1 MWYQEILDQSNAKL
15 AKLKF
20 RGDVAAV
27 YNPLEYARAPHEL
40 YLKKYTK
47 NAKRKALLLG
57 MNPGPW
63 GMAQTGIPFGEV
75 AAVRDWLR
83 LEAEVGK
90 PQREHPKRPVEG
102 FACQRSEVSGR
113 RLWGGAAE
121 AFGTPRAFFKE
132 YIVINYCPLVF
143 MGETGK
149 NITPDKLPVAERKP
163 LEAICDETLRAWVDA
178 LRPERLVG
186 VGGFAAKRL
195 QTVFP
200 EQKAEVGQ
208 ILHPSPASPLA
219 NRGWAPKVDEQ
230 LRALGLP
237 VGAGVQGS

>member
-1 MWYQEILDQSNAKL
+1 M
-15 AKLKF
+15 
-20 RGDVAAV
+20 GDGT
-27 YNPLEYARAPHEL
+27 N
-40 YLKKYTK
+40 
-47 NAKRKALLLG
+47 G
-57 MNPGPW
+57 D
-63 GMAQTGIPFGEV
+63 PFGEV
-75 AAVRDWLR
+75 AAVRDWLG
-83 LEAEVGK
+83 LEAEVGRPK
-90 PQREHPKRPVEG
+90 REHPKRPVEG

-113 RLWGGAAE
+113 RLWGWAAE
-121 AFGTPRAFFKE
+121 AFGTPKAFFRE

-163 LEAICDETLRAWVDA
+163 LEAICDTMLRAWVEA

-200 EQKAEVGQ
+200 EKKAEVGQ

-237 VGAGVQGS
+237 VGAGVGPA

>member
-1 MWYQEILDQSNAKL
+1 MWYQEILNEANSEL
-15 AKLKF
+15 AKLSF
-20 RGDVAAV
+20 AGEVAAV

-40 YLKKYTK
+40 YLKRFTK
-47 NAKRKALLLG
+47 NKRRKALLLG

-75 AAVRDWLR
+75 AAVRDWLGIK
-83 LEAEVGK
+83 AEVGK
-90 PQREHPKRPVEG
+90 PDLEHPKRPIEG
-102 FACQRSEVSGR
+102 FACSRSEVSGR
-113 RLWGGAAE
+113 RLWGWAAE
-121 AFGTPRAFFKE
+121 AFETPQAFFKH

-143 MGETGK
+143 MGESGK

-163 LEAICDETLRAWVDA
+163 LEMICDRMLRAWVEA
-178 LRPERLVG
+178 LKPERLVG

-200 EQKAEVGQ
+200 EQKGEVGQ

-237 VGAGVQGS
+237 VGKGISGL

>member
-1 MWYQEILDQSNAKL
+1 MWYQEILDEGNAKL
-15 AKLKF
+15 KKLKF
-20 RGDVAAV
+20 RGEVAAV
-27 YNPLEYARAPHEL
+27 YNPLEYARAPYEL
-40 YLKKYTK
+40 YLKKYAK

-75 AAVRDWLR
+75 AAVRDWLG
-83 LEAEVGK
+83 LEAEVGRPK
-90 PQREHPKRPVEG
+90 REHPKRPVEG

-113 RLWGGAAE
+113 RLWGWAAE
-121 AFGTPRAFFKE
+121 AFGTPKAFFRE

-163 LEAICDETLRAWVDA
+163 LEAICDTMLRAWVDA

-200 EQKAEVGQ
+200 EKESGSRADSSSKPRKPPGESWLG
-208 ILHPSPASPLA
+208 
-219 NRGWAPKVDEQ
+219 PKG
-230 LRALGLP
+230 R
-237 VGAGVQGS
+237 

>member
-1 MWYQEILDQSNAKL
+1 MS
-15 AKLKF
+15 
-20 RGDVAAV
+20 
-27 YNPLEYARAPHEL
+27 
-40 YLKKYTK
+40 
-47 NAKRKALLLG
+47 
-57 MNPGPW
+57 
-63 GMAQTGIPFGEV
+63 
-75 AAVRDWLR
+75 
-83 LEAEVGK
+83 AE
-90 PQREHPKRPVEG
+90 R
-102 FACQRSEVSGR
+102 VSGR
-113 RLWGGAAE
+113 RLWGWAAE
-121 AFGTPRAFFKE
+121 ASERRRRSFAN
-132 YIVINYCPLVF
+132 IVINYCPLVF

-163 LEAICDETLRAWVDA
+163 PRRSATLCCGLGDA

-200 EQKAEVGQ
+200 EKKAEVGQ

-237 VGAGVQGS
+237 VGAGVGPA

>member
-1 MWYQEILDQSNAKL
+1 MWYSEILDQANAELSKL
-15 AKLKF
+15 TF
-20 RGDVAAV
+20 GGDVAAV
-27 YNPLEYARAPHEL
+27 YNPLEYAREPFEL
-40 YLKKYTK
+40 YLKRFTK
-47 NAKRKALLLG
+47 NKTRKALLLG

-75 AAVRDWLR
+75 AAVRDWLGIK
-83 LEAEVGK
+83 AQVGK
-90 PQREHPKRPVEG
+90 PENEHPKRPIEG
-102 FACQRSEVSGR
+102 FDCARSEVSGR
-113 RLWGGAAE
+113 RLWGWAAE
-121 AFGTPRAFFKE
+121 AFGTPEVFFKE

-143 MGETGK
+143 MGESGK

-163 LEAICDETLRAWVDA
+163 LEATCDAMLRALVEG
-178 LRPERLVG
+178 LRPKNLVG

-200 EQKAEVGQ
+200 EKGQEIGQ

-237 VGAGVQGS
+237 VGAGVKAS